1 VHKQK
6 EKRLAFFTKEILT
19 FFQKT
24 GHFLKALVS
33 VKKIC

>member
-1 VHKQK
+1 MHKQK
-6 EKRLAFFTKEILT
+6 VKRLAVFTKEILT